1 MSLSDS
7 DDSHA
12 QYLESGIINVHKN
25 APPSH
30 QGGYLSDV
38 RASLFGHSRPIDK
51 LPFEVLAAI
60 FSWCC
65 PTFNDHYRG
74 PPLSPVM
81 LSHVCRSWRQAA
93 LDNPSLW
100 TYLNLTVA
108 YSSVGGME
116 KACDQLRLWVE
127 RASDCPL
134 LVEVEFVES
143 SQRWPAANVF
153 YDMERLVNVALT
165 YKPSLFSEGMELR
178 AALDATSVSPP
189 SPGNYPQVMEQYTW
203 AKAGIRPDR
212 PLRGS
217 VQIHSNRHSE
227 IMFGLEGHHTIG
239 KHLIHLDL
247 RDPGDKIRLSV
258 EECQIALS
266 DFPDLEFCALRI
278 GESTDEVAEPL
289 VLWRLQTL
297 SLSWSDRV
305 EVGDLL
311 DSITAP
317 SLSELELRGPLFPR
331 EFYPGNRWTHLPV
344 LLRRSSPS
352 LKLLT
357 LANMDGTTVELL
369 RCLALCQGLQHLSL
383 ESCRL
388 DEEIM
393 NSIEFGEG
401 LTHERARRTIL
412 GLDYLGLI
420 SCEVFGLND
429 FLRVSLETPFWEEAN
444 LSKLYII
451 NSGFISEDVLS
462 AITRLP
468 LDEFETDPAL
478 LEDLV

>member
-1 MSLSDS
+1 MSLG
-7 DDSHA
+7 DSHDIHA
-12 QYLESGIINVHKN
+12 SNLHVESEIINAHRGDP
-25 APPSH
+25 ASDRE
-30 QGGYLSDV
+30 GWLSDV
-38 RASLFGHSRPIDK
+38 SLSGQSRSIDK

-65 PTFNDHYRG
+65 PKINDHYRG
-74 PPLSPVM
+74 PRLSPVM

-93 LDNPSLW
+93 LNTPSLW

-108 YSSVGGME
+108 YSSMGEME

-127 RASDCPL
+127 RSNNCPL
-134 LVEVEFVES
+134 LVKVEFVES
-143 SQRWPAANVF
+143 SQCWPAANVL
-153 YDMERLVNVALT
+153 YDMKRLINVART
-165 YKPSLFSEGMELR
+165 YKPSLISEGMELR

-189 SPGNYPQVMEQYTW
+189 SPGNSPQVTEQYTW
-203 AKAGIRPDR
+203 AKSGIRPDR

-217 VQIHSNRHSE
+217 VQIHVIRLSE
-227 IMFGLEGHHTIG
+227 ITFGLEGHYTIG

-247 RDPGDKIRLSV
+247 RDPEDEIYLSV

-297 SLSWSDRV
+297 SLAWRDRV
-305 EVGDLL
+305 EVGGLL

-331 EFYPGNRWTHLPV
+331 EFYPGNRWTHLSE

-352 LKLLT
+352 LEFLT
-357 LANMDGTTVELL
+357 LANMDGTTIELL

-388 DEEIM
+388 DEELM
-393 NSIEFGEG
+393 DSLEFGEG
-401 LTHERARRTIL
+401 LMHERARRTIL

-429 FLRVSLETPFWEEAN
+429 FLHVSLEIPFWEEAN
-444 LSKLYII
+444 LSRLYII
-451 NSGFISEDVLS
+451 NSGFISENVL
-462 AITRLP
+462 AAMRRLP

-478 LEDLV
+478 LEDLF

>member
-1 MSLSDS
+1 MSLGDS
-7 DDSHA
+7 HDTHA
-12 QYLESGIINVHKN
+12 QYLESEIINV
-25 APPSH
+25 PEDYSPSD

-38 RASLFGHSRPIDK
+38 GASLSGQSRPIDK

-74 PPLSPVM
+74 TPLSPVM
-81 LSHVCRSWRQAA
+81 LSHVCRSWRQATI
-93 LDNPSLW
+93 DTPSLW

-108 YSSVGGME
+108 YSSIGGME

-127 RASDCPL
+127 KSNNCPL

-153 YDMERLVNVALT
+153 YDMKRLINVAQT
-165 YKPSLFSEGMELR
+165 YKPSLISEGMELR

-189 SPGNYPQVMEQYTW
+189 PPGNCPQAMEQYTW
-203 AKAGIRPDR
+203 AKAGVRPDR

-217 VQIHSNRHSE
+217 VQIHANRLSE
-227 IMFGLEGHHTIG
+227 IMFGLEGHYTIG

-247 RDPGDKIRLSV
+247 RDPEDEIRLSV

-289 VLWRLQTL
+289 VLWRLRTL
-297 SLSWSDRV
+297 SLAWSDRV
-305 EVGDLL
+305 EVGGLL

-331 EFYPGNRWTHLPV
+331 EFYPGNRWTHLPE

-357 LANMDGTTVELL
+357 LANMDGTTIELL

-388 DEEIM
+388 DKEIM
-393 NSIEFGEG
+393 DSLEFGEG

-420 SCEVFGLND
+420 SCEVFGLNN

-444 LSKLYII
+444 LSRLYII
-451 NSGFISEDVLS
+451 NSGFISENVL
-462 AITRLP
+462 AAMRHLP

-478 LEDLV
+478 LEDLF

>member
-1 MSLSDS
+1 MSLGDS
-7 DDSHA
+7 DDIHE
-12 QYLESGIINVHKN
+12 QYLESEIINVHKDD
-25 APPSH
+25 PPSN
-30 QGGYLSDV
+30 QGDCLSDV
-38 RASLFGHSRPIDK
+38 RASLSGQSRPIDK
-51 LPFEVLAAI
+51 LPFEVLATI

-65 PTFNDHYRG
+65 PTFNDRYRG

-81 LSHVCRSWRQAA
+81 LSHVCRSWRQAV

-116 KACDQLRLWVE
+116 KACDQLGLWVE
-127 RASDCPL
+127 RANNCPL

-143 SQRWPAANVF
+143 SQRWPAANVIC
-153 YDMERLVNVALT
+153 DMERLVNVALT

-178 AALDATSVSPP
+178 AALDATCVSPP

-217 VQIHSNRHSE
+217 VQIHANRYSE
-227 IMFGLEGHHTIG
+227 IMFGLEGHCTIG

-247 RDPGDKIRLSV
+247 RDPGDEIRLSV

-266 DFPDLEFCALRI
+266 EFPDLEFCALRL
-278 GESTDEVAEPL
+278 GDSTDEVAEPL

-297 SLSWSDRV
+297 SLAWSDRV
-305 EVGDLL
+305 EVGGLL

-331 EFYPGNRWTHLPV
+331 VFYPENRWTHLSD
-344 LLRRSSPS
+344 LLHRSSSS

-357 LANMDGTTVELL
+357 LANMDGKNIELL

-388 DEEIM
+388 NEEIM

-401 LTHERARRTIL
+401 LIHERARRTIL

-429 FLRVSLETPFWEEAN
+429 FLRASLDIALWEEAN
-444 LSKLYII
+444 LSRLYII
-451 NSGFISEDVLS
+451 DSGFISEDVL
-462 AITRLP
+462 AAMRRLP

-478 LEDLV
+478 LEDLF